1 MTWENLNQKIYSKN
15 IDSFEHLFKTIKYS
29 LKKIFIYSKS
39 RMFIKNICIF
49 FKRGCIAEGYLVV
62 AILLLWHQSNGKN
75 RVQKRCNKVPV
86 WQRGWGSKA
95 NWAMLKYTCSKRS
108 SPNYGLLI
116 LNKFPT
122 LPSFLCLSLGR
133 DRCNAISYNRFLIFI
148 GQLWKTARNGK
159 QMMKMKHDFI
169 VFMRLRY
176 FLDLQ
181 ENQNVYKGKGGQVLC
196 C

>member
-1 MTWENLNQKIYSKN
+1 MGKIGSKK
-15 IDSFEHLFKTIKYS
+15 DATRSPFDK
-29 LKKIFIYSKS
+29 
-39 RMFIKNICIF
+39 
-49 FKRGCIAEGYLVV
+49 GG
-62 AILLLWHQSNGKN
+62 
-75 RVQKRCNKVPV
+75 
-86 WQRGWGSKA
+86 GSKA

-148 GQLWKTARNGK
+148 GETARNGK

-169 VFMRLRY
+169 VFMRY